1 MLSSD
6 STACLHGCPPQTAIL
21 LVNLGTPDAPTA
33 PALRR
38 YLGEFLSDPRV
49 VEIPRPLWWLIL
61 NGIILPTRSSR
72 SAAKYATIWT
82 ERGSPLQ
89 TGTADLTQAIADE
102 MSRLGHHVRVRYAM
116 RYGNPSVSSVL
127 EEMARQNVTR
137 MLLVPLYPQ
146 YCAATTASTL
156 DAVTAWMRRSRRLPE
171 LRVLNHFHDE
181 PLYIEALARKIEA
194 HWQRNGRPD
203 QLVMS
208 FHGMPARTLKLGDP
222 YHCEC
227 HKTARL
233 LAQRL
238 GLAASEYAVT
248 FQSRFG
254 KQKWL
259 QPYTE
264 PTLRQLAKEGV
275 GRVDV
280 ICPGFSVDCLETLE
294 EIAVEGK
301 QAFLSSGGKTFHYI
315 DCLNA
320 EAHWTQSLSSLLA
333 AHLQGWDTTVPVDEE
348 QLAQTRARAQAMGAG
363 NLTNS
368 AG

>member
-1 MLSSD
+1 
-6 STACLHGCPPQTAIL
+6 
-21 LVNLGTPDAPTA
+21 
-33 PALRR
+33 
-38 YLGEFLSDPRV
+38 
-49 VEIPRPLWWLIL
+49 
-61 NGIILPTRSSR
+61 
-72 SAAKYATIWT
+72 
-82 ERGSPLQ
+82 
-89 TGTADLTQAIADE
+89 
-102 MSRLGHHVRVRYAM
+102 
-116 RYGNPSVSSVL
+116 
-127 EEMARQNVTR
+127 
-137 MLLVPLYPQ
+137 
-146 YCAATTASTL
+146 
-156 DAVTAWMRRSRRLPE
+156 
-171 LRVLNHFHDE
+171 
-181 PLYIEALARKIEA
+181 
-194 HWQRNGRPD
+194 
-203 QLVMS
+203 
-208 FHGMPARTLKLGDP
+208 
-222 YHCEC
+222 
-227 HKTARL
+227 
-233 LAQRL
+233 
-238 GLAASEYAVT
+238 
-248 FQSRFG
+248 SRFG

>member
-1 MLSSD
+1 MPLSD
-6 STACLHGCPPQTAIL
+6 PTAYSHGSAPKTAIL

-33 PALRR
+33 SALRR

-49 VEIPRPLWWLIL
+49 VEIPKPVWWLIL
-61 NGIILPTRSSR
+61 NGIILPNRSSK
-72 SAAKYATIWT
+72 SAAKYASVWT

-89 TGTADLTQAIADE
+89 SGTADLTQAIAAE
-102 MSRLGHHVRVRYAM
+102 MARLGHHVQVRYAM
-116 RYGNPSVSSVL
+116 RYGNPSVASVL
-127 EEMARQNVTR
+127 DEMAKQNVTR
-137 MLLVPLYPQ
+137 ILLVPLYPQ

-156 DAVTAWMRRSRRLPE
+156 DAVTAWMRRSRRMPE

-194 HWQRNGRPD
+194 HWQQQGRPD
-203 QLVMS
+203 KFVMS

-227 HKTARL
+227 HKTGRL
-233 LAQRL
+233 LAERL
-238 GLAASEYAVT
+238 GLAAADYAVT

-254 KQKWL
+254 KQEWL

-275 GRVDV
+275 ARVDV
-280 ICPGFSVDCLETLE
+280 TCPGFSVDCLETLE
-294 EIAVEGK
+294 EIAMEGK
-301 QAFLSSGGKTFHYI
+301 EAFLSSGGKVFHYI

-320 EAHWTQSLSSLLA
+320 ETHWAQGFSRLLTS
-333 AHLQGWDTTVPVDEE
+333 HLQGWNTTVPADPKE
-348 QLAQTRARAQAMGAG
+348 LAQTRERAKALGAE
-363 NLTNS
+363 NL
-368 AG
+368 

>member
-1 MLSSD
+1 MPLSD
-6 STACLHGCPPQTAIL
+6 PTAYSHGSAPKTAIL

-33 PALRR
+33 SALRR

-49 VEIPRPLWWLIL
+49 VEIPKPVWWLIL
-61 NGIILPTRSSR
+61 NGIILPIRSSK
-72 SAAKYATIWT
+72 SAAKYASVWT

-89 TGTADLTQAIADE
+89 SGTADLTQAIAAE
-102 MSRLGHHVRVRYAM
+102 MARLGHHVQVRYAM
-116 RYGNPSVSSVL
+116 RYGNPSVASVL
-127 EEMARQNVTR
+127 DEMAKQNVTR
-137 MLLVPLYPQ
+137 ILLVPLYPQ

-156 DAVTAWMRRSRRLPE
+156 DAVTAWMRRSRRMPE

-194 HWQRNGRPD
+194 HWQQQGRPD
-203 QLVMS
+203 KFVMS

-227 HKTARL
+227 HKTGRL
-233 LAQRL
+233 LAERL
-238 GLAASEYAVT
+238 GLAAADYAVT

-254 KQKWL
+254 KQEWL

-275 GRVDV
+275 ARVDV
-280 ICPGFSVDCLETLE
+280 TCPGFSVDCLETLE
-294 EIAVEGK
+294 EIAMEGK
-301 QAFLSSGGKTFHYI
+301 EAFLSSGGKVFHYI

-320 EAHWTQSLSSLLA
+320 ETHWAQGFSRLLTS
-333 AHLQGWDTTVPVDEE
+333 HLQGWNTTVPADPKE
-348 QLAQTRARAQAMGAG
+348 LAQTRERAKALGAE
-363 NLTNS
+363 NL
-368 AG
+368 

>member
-1 MLSSD
+1 MPLSD
-6 STACLHGCPPQTAIL
+6 PTAYSHGSAPKTAIL

-33 PALRR
+33 SALRR

-49 VEIPRPLWWLIL
+49 VEIPKPVWWLIL
-61 NGIILPTRSSR
+61 NGIILPIRSSK
-72 SAAKYATIWT
+72 SAAKYASVWT

-89 TGTADLTQAIADE
+89 TGTADLTQAVAAE
-102 MSRLGHHVRVRYAM
+102 MTRLGHHVQVRYAM
-116 RYGNPSVSSVL
+116 RYGNPSVASVL
-127 EEMARQNVTR
+127 DEMAKQNVTR
-137 MLLVPLYPQ
+137 ILLVPLYPQ

-156 DAVTAWMRRSRRLPE
+156 DAVTAWMRCSRRMPE

-194 HWQRNGRPD
+194 YWQQQGRPNKF
-203 QLVMS
+203 VMS
-208 FHGMPARTLKLGDP
+208 FHGMPTRTLKLGDP

-233 LAQRL
+233 LAERL
-238 GLAASEYAVT
+238 GLAAADYAVT

-254 KQKWL
+254 KQEWL

-275 GRVDV
+275 ARVDV
-280 ICPGFSVDCLETLE
+280 TCPGFSVDCLETLE
-294 EIAVEGK
+294 EIAMEGK
-301 QAFLSSGGKTFHYI
+301 EAFLSSGGKTFHYI

-320 EAHWTQSLSSLLA
+320 EAHWAQGFSSLLA
-333 AHLQGWDTTVPVDEE
+333 SHLQGWNTAVAADPK
-348 QLAQTRARAQAMGAG
+348 QLAQTRELAKALGAE
-363 NLTNS
+363 NL
-368 AG
+368 

>member
-1 MLSSD
+1 MPLSD
-6 STACLHGCPPQTAIL
+6 PTAYSHGSAPKTAIL

-33 PALRR
+33 SALRR

-49 VEIPRPLWWLIL
+49 VEIPKPVWWLIL
-61 NGIILPTRSSR
+61 NGIILPIRSSK
-72 SAAKYATIWT
+72 SAAKYASVWT

-89 TGTADLTQAIADE
+89 SGTADLTQAVAAE
-102 MSRLGHHVRVRYAM
+102 LARLGHHVQVRYAM
-116 RYGNPSVSSVL
+116 RYGNPSVASVL
-127 EEMARQNVTR
+127 DEMAKQNVTR
-137 MLLVPLYPQ
+137 ILLVPLYPQ

-156 DAVTAWMRRSRRLPE
+156 DAVTAWMRRSRRMPE

-194 HWQRNGRPD
+194 HWQQQGRPD
-203 QLVMS
+203 KFVMS

-227 HKTARL
+227 HKTGRL
-233 LAQRL
+233 LAERL
-238 GLAASEYAVT
+238 GLAAADYAVT

-254 KQKWL
+254 KQEWL

-275 GRVDV
+275 ARVDV
-280 ICPGFSVDCLETLE
+280 TCPGFSVDCLETLE
-294 EIAVEGK
+294 EIAMEGK
-301 QAFLSSGGKTFHYI
+301 EAFLSSGGKVFHYI

-320 EAHWTQSLSSLLA
+320 EAHWAQGFSRLLTS
-333 AHLQGWDTTVPVDEE
+333 HLQGWNATVPADPKK
-348 QLAQTRARAQAMGAG
+348 LAQTRERAKALGAE
-363 NLTNS
+363 NL
-368 AG
+368 

>member
-1 MLSSD
+1 MPLSD
-6 STACLHGCPPQTAIL
+6 PTAYSHGSAPKTAIL

-33 PALRR
+33 SALRR

-49 VEIPRPLWWLIL
+49 VEIPKPVWWLIL
-61 NGIILPTRSSR
+61 NGIILPIRSSK
-72 SAAKYATIWT
+72 SAAKYASVWT

-89 TGTADLTQAIADE
+89 SGTADLTQAVAAE
-102 MSRLGHHVRVRYAM
+102 MARLGHHVQVRYAM
-116 RYGNPSVSSVL
+116 RYGNPSVASVL
-127 EEMARQNVTR
+127 DEMAKQNVTR
-137 MLLVPLYPQ
+137 ILLVPLYPQ

-156 DAVTAWMRRSRRLPE
+156 DAVTAWMRRSRRMPE

-194 HWQRNGRPD
+194 HWQQQGRPD
-203 QLVMS
+203 KFVMS

-227 HKTARL
+227 HKTGRL
-233 LAQRL
+233 LAERL
-238 GLAASEYAVT
+238 GLAAADYAVT

-254 KQKWL
+254 KQEWL

-275 GRVDV
+275 ARVDV
-280 ICPGFSVDCLETLE
+280 TCPGFSVDCLETLE
-294 EIAVEGK
+294 EIAMEGK
-301 QAFLSSGGKTFHYI
+301 EAFLSSGGKVFHYI

-320 EAHWTQSLSSLLA
+320 EAHWAQGFSRLLTS
-333 AHLQGWDTTVPVDEE
+333 HLQGWNTTVPADPKE
-348 QLAQTRARAQAMGAG
+348 LAQTRERAKALGAE
-363 NLTNS
+363 NL
-368 AG
+368 

>member
-1 MLSSD
+1 MPLSD
-6 STACLHGCPPQTAIL
+6 PTAYSHGSAPKTAIL

-33 PALRR
+33 SALRR

-49 VEIPRPLWWLIL
+49 VEIPKPVWWLIL
-61 NGIILPTRSSR
+61 NGIILPIRSSK
-72 SAAKYATIWT
+72 SAAKYASVLT

-89 TGTADLTQAIADE
+89 TGTADLTQAVAAE
-102 MSRLGHHVRVRYAM
+102 MARLGHHVQVRYAM
-116 RYGNPSVSSVL
+116 RYGNPSVASVL
-127 EEMARQNVTR
+127 DEMAKQNVTR
-137 MLLVPLYPQ
+137 ILLVPLYPQ

-156 DAVTAWMRRSRRLPE
+156 DAVTAWMRRSRRMPE

-194 HWQRNGRPD
+194 HWQQQGRPD
-203 QLVMS
+203 KFVMS

-227 HKTARL
+227 HKTGRL
-233 LAQRL
+233 LAERL
-238 GLAASEYAVT
+238 GLAAADYAVT

-254 KQKWL
+254 KQEWL

-275 GRVDV
+275 ARVDV
-280 ICPGFSVDCLETLE
+280 TCPGFSVDCLETLE
-294 EIAVEGK
+294 EIAMEGK
-301 QAFLSSGGKTFHYI
+301 EAFLSSGGKVFHYI

-320 EAHWTQSLSSLLA
+320 ETHWAQGFSRLLTS
-333 AHLQGWDTTVPVDEE
+333 HLQGWNTTVPADPKE
-348 QLAQTRARAQAMGAG
+348 LAQTRERAKALGAE
-363 NLTNS
+363 NL
-368 AG
+368 

>member
-1 MLSSD
+1 MPLSD
-6 STACLHGCPPQTAIL
+6 PTAYSHGSAPKTAIL

-33 PALRR
+33 SGLRR

-49 VEIPRPLWWLIL
+49 VEIPKPVWWLIL
-61 NGIILPTRSSR
+61 NGIILPIRSSK
-72 SAAKYATIWT
+72 SAAKYASVWT

-89 TGTADLTQAIADE
+89 TGTADLTQAVAAE
-102 MSRLGHHVRVRYAM
+102 MARLGHHVQVRYAM
-116 RYGNPSVSSVL
+116 RYGNPSVASVL
-127 EEMARQNVTR
+127 DEMAKQNVTR
-137 MLLVPLYPQ
+137 ILLVPLYPQ

-156 DAVTAWMRRSRRLPE
+156 DAVTAWMRRSRRMPE

-194 HWQRNGRPD
+194 HWQQQGRPD
-203 QLVMS
+203 KFVMS

-227 HKTARL
+227 HKTGRL
-233 LAQRL
+233 LAERL
-238 GLAASEYAVT
+238 GLAAADYAVT

-254 KQKWL
+254 KQEWL

-275 GRVDV
+275 ARVDV
-280 ICPGFSVDCLETLE
+280 TCPGFSVDCLETLE
-294 EIAVEGK
+294 EIAMEGK
-301 QAFLSSGGKTFHYI
+301 EAFLSSGGKVFHYI

-320 EAHWTQSLSSLLA
+320 ETHWAQGFSSLLTS
-333 AHLQGWDTTVPVDEE
+333 HLQGWNTAVPADPKK
-348 QLAQTRARAQAMGAG
+348 LAQTRERAKALGAE
-363 NLTNS
+363 NL
-368 AG
+368 

>member
-1 MLSSD
+1 MPLSD
-6 STACLHGCPPQTAIL
+6 PTAYTHGSAPKTAIL

-33 PALRR
+33 SALRR

-49 VEIPRPLWWLIL
+49 VEIPKPVWWLIL
-61 NGIILPTRSSR
+61 NGIILPIRSSK
-72 SAAKYATIWT
+72 SAAKYASVWT

-89 TGTADLTQAIADE
+89 TGTADLTQAVAAE
-102 MSRLGHHVRVRYAM
+102 MARLGHHVQVRYAM
-116 RYGNPSVSSVL
+116 RYGNPSVASVL
-127 EEMARQNVTR
+127 DEMAKQNVTR
-137 MLLVPLYPQ
+137 ILLVPLYPQ

-156 DAVTAWMRRSRRLPE
+156 DAVTAWMRRSRRMPE

-194 HWQRNGRPD
+194 HWQQQGRPD
-203 QLVMS
+203 KFVMS

-227 HKTARL
+227 HKTGRL
-233 LAQRL
+233 LAERL
-238 GLAASEYAVT
+238 GLAAADYAVT

-254 KQKWL
+254 KQEWL

-275 GRVDV
+275 ARVDV
-280 ICPGFSVDCLETLE
+280 TCPGFSVDCLETLE
-294 EIAVEGK
+294 EIAMEGK
-301 QAFLSSGGKTFHYI
+301 EAFLSSGGKVFHYI

-320 EAHWTQSLSSLLA
+320 ETHWAQGFSRLLTS
-333 AHLQGWDTTVPVDEE
+333 HLQGWNTTVPADPKE
-348 QLAQTRARAQAMGAG
+348 LAQTRERAKALGAE
-363 NLTNS
+363 NL
-368 AG
+368 

>member
-1 MLSSD
+1 MPLSD
-6 STACLHGCPPQTAIL
+6 PTAYSHGSAPKTAIL

-33 PALRR
+33 SALRR

-49 VEIPRPLWWLIL
+49 VEIPKPVWWLIL
-61 NGIILPTRSSR
+61 NGIILPIRSSK
-72 SAAKYATIWT
+72 SAAKYASVWT

-89 TGTADLTQAIADE
+89 SGTADLTQAVAAE
-102 MSRLGHHVRVRYAM
+102 LARLGHHVQVRYAM
-116 RYGNPSVSSVL
+116 RYGNPSVASVL
-127 EEMARQNVTR
+127 DEMAKQNVTR
-137 MLLVPLYPQ
+137 ILLVPLYPQ

-156 DAVTAWMRRSRRLPE
+156 DAVTAWMRRSRRMPE

-194 HWQRNGRPD
+194 HWQQQGRPD
-203 QLVMS
+203 KFVMS

-227 HKTARL
+227 HKTGRL
-233 LAQRL
+233 LAERL
-238 GLAASEYAVT
+238 GLAAADYAVT

-254 KQKWL
+254 KQEWL

-275 GRVDV
+275 ARVDV
-280 ICPGFSVDCLETLE
+280 TCPGFSVDCLETLE
-294 EIAVEGK
+294 EIAMEGK
-301 QAFLSSGGKTFHYI
+301 EAFLSSGGKVFHYI

-320 EAHWTQSLSSLLA
+320 EAHWAQGFSRLLTS
-333 AHLQGWDTTVPVDEE
+333 HLQGWNTTVPADPKE
-348 QLAQTRARAQAMGAG
+348 LAQTRERAKALGAE
-363 NLTNS
+363 NL
-368 AG
+368 

>member
-1 MLSSD
+1 MPLSD
-6 STACLHGCPPQTAIL
+6 PTAYSHGSAPKTAIL

-33 PALRR
+33 SALRR

-49 VEIPRPLWWLIL
+49 VEIPKPVWWLIL
-61 NGIILPTRSSR
+61 NGIILPIRSSK
-72 SAAKYATIWT
+72 SAAKYASVWT

-89 TGTADLTQAIADE
+89 SGTADLTQAVAAE
-102 MSRLGHHVRVRYAM
+102 MARLGHHVQVRYAM
-116 RYGNPSVSSVL
+116 RYGNPSVASVL
-127 EEMARQNVTR
+127 DEMAKQNVTR
-137 MLLVPLYPQ
+137 ILLVPLYPQ

-156 DAVTAWMRRSRRLPE
+156 DAVTAWMRRSRRMPE

-194 HWQRNGRPD
+194 HWQQQGRPD
-203 QLVMS
+203 KFVMS

-227 HKTARL
+227 HKTGRL
-233 LAQRL
+233 LAERL
-238 GLAASEYAVT
+238 GLAAADYAVT

-254 KQKWL
+254 KQEWL

-275 GRVDV
+275 ARVDV
-280 ICPGFSVDCLETLE
+280 TCPGFSVDCLETLE
-294 EIAVEGK
+294 EIAMEGK
-301 QAFLSSGGKTFHYI
+301 EAFLSSGGKVFHYI

-320 EAHWTQSLSSLLA
+320 ETHWAQGFSRLLTS
-333 AHLQGWDTTVPVDEE
+333 HLQGWNTTVPADPKE
-348 QLAQTRARAQAMGAG
+348 LAQTRERAKALGAE
-363 NLTNS
+363 NL
-368 AG
+368 

>member
-1 MLSSD
+1 MPLSD
-6 STACLHGCPPQTAIL
+6 PTAYSHGSAPKTAIL

-33 PALRR
+33 SALRR

-49 VEIPRPLWWLIL
+49 VEIPKPVWWLIL
-61 NGIILPTRSSR
+61 NGIILPIRSSK
-72 SAAKYATIWT
+72 SAAKYASVWT

-89 TGTADLTQAIADE
+89 TGTADLTQAIAAE
-102 MSRLGHHVRVRYAM
+102 MARLGHHVQVRYAM
-116 RYGNPSVSSVL
+116 RYGNPSVASVL
-127 EEMARQNVTR
+127 DEMAKQNVTR
-137 MLLVPLYPQ
+137 ILLVPLYPQ

-156 DAVTAWMRRSRRLPE
+156 DAVTAWMRRSRRMPE

-194 HWQRNGRPD
+194 HWQQQGRPD
-203 QLVMS
+203 KFVMS

-227 HKTARL
+227 HKTGRL
-233 LAQRL
+233 LAERL
-238 GLAASEYAVT
+238 GLAAADYAVT

-254 KQKWL
+254 KQEWL

-275 GRVDV
+275 ARVDV
-280 ICPGFSVDCLETLE
+280 TCPGFSVDCLETLE
-294 EIAVEGK
+294 EIAMEGK
-301 QAFLSSGGKTFHYI
+301 EAFLSSGGKVFHYI

-320 EAHWTQSLSSLLA
+320 EAHWAQGFSRLLTS
-333 AHLQGWDTTVPVDEE
+333 HLQGWNTTVPADPKK
-348 QLAQTRARAQAMGAG
+348 LAQTRERAKALGAE
-363 NLTNS
+363 NL
-368 AG
+368 

>member
-1 MLSSD
+1 MPLSD
-6 STACLHGCPPQTAIL
+6 PTAYSHGSAPKTAIL

-33 PALRR
+33 SALRR

-49 VEIPRPLWWLIL
+49 VEIPKPVWWLIL
-61 NGIILPTRSSR
+61 NGIILPIRSSK
-72 SAAKYATIWT
+72 SAAKYASVWT

-89 TGTADLTQAIADE
+89 TGTADLTQAVAAE
-102 MSRLGHHVRVRYAM
+102 MARLGHHVQVRYAM
-116 RYGNPSVSSVL
+116 RYGNPSVASVL
-127 EEMARQNVTR
+127 DEMAKQNVTR
-137 MLLVPLYPQ
+137 ILLVPLYPQ

-156 DAVTAWMRRSRRLPE
+156 DAVTAWMRRSRRMPE

-194 HWQRNGRPD
+194 HWQQQGRPD
-203 QLVMS
+203 KFVMS

-227 HKTARL
+227 HKTGRL
-233 LAQRL
+233 LAERL
-238 GLAASEYAVT
+238 GLAAADYAVT

-254 KQKWL
+254 KQEWL

-275 GRVDV
+275 ARVDV
-280 ICPGFSVDCLETLE
+280 TCPGFSVDCLETLE
-294 EIAVEGK
+294 EIAMEGK
-301 QAFLSSGGKTFHYI
+301 EAFLSSGGKVFHYI

-320 EAHWTQSLSSLLA
+320 EAHWAQGFSRLLTS
-333 AHLQGWDTTVPVDEE
+333 HLQGWNTTVPADPKE
-348 QLAQTRARAQAMGAG
+348 LAQTRERAKALGAE
-363 NLTNS
+363 NL
-368 AG
+368 

>member
-1 MLSSD
+1 MPLSD
-6 STACLHGCPPQTAIL
+6 PTAYSHGSAPKTAIL

-33 PALRR
+33 SALRR

-49 VEIPRPLWWLIL
+49 VEIPKPVWWLIL
-61 NGIILPTRSSR
+61 NGIILPIRSSK
-72 SAAKYATIWT
+72 SAAKYASVWT

-89 TGTADLTQAIADE
+89 SGTADLTQAVAAE
-102 MSRLGHHVRVRYAM
+102 LARLGHHVQVRYAM
-116 RYGNPSVSSVL
+116 RYGNPSVASVL
-127 EEMARQNVTR
+127 DEMAKQNVTR
-137 MLLVPLYPQ
+137 ILLVPLYPQ

-156 DAVTAWMRRSRRLPE
+156 DAVTAWMRRSRRMPE

-194 HWQRNGRPD
+194 HWQQQGRPD
-203 QLVMS
+203 KFVMS

-227 HKTARL
+227 HKTGRL
-233 LAQRL
+233 LAERL
-238 GLAASEYAVT
+238 GLAAADYAVT

-254 KQKWL
+254 KQEWL

-275 GRVDV
+275 ARVDV
-280 ICPGFSVDCLETLE
+280 TCPGFSVDCLETLE
-294 EIAVEGK
+294 EIAMEGK
-301 QAFLSSGGKTFHYI
+301 EAFLSSGGKVFHYI

-320 EAHWTQSLSSLLA
+320 ETHWAQGFSRLLTS
-333 AHLQGWDTTVPVDEE
+333 HLQGWNTTVPADPKE
-348 QLAQTRARAQAMGAG
+348 LAQTRERAKALGAE
-363 NLTNS
+363 NL
-368 AG
+368 

>member
-1 MLSSD
+1 MPLLD
-6 STACLHGCPPQTAIL
+6 PTGYQHGAASQTAIL

-49 VEIPRPLWWLIL
+49 VEIPKPVWWLIL
-61 NGIILPTRSSR
+61 NGIILPIRSSK
-72 SAAKYATIWT
+72 SAAKYATVWT

-89 TGTADLTQAIADE
+89 TGTADLTQAVAAE
-102 MSRLGHHVRVRYAM
+102 LAGRGHHLQVRYAM

-127 EEMARQNVTR
+127 DDLARQNVTR
-137 MLLVPLYPQ
+137 ILLVPLYPQ

-156 DAVTAWMRRSRRLPE
+156 DAVTAWTRRSRRVPE
-171 LRVLNHFHDE
+171 LRVLNHFHDV
-181 PLYIEALARKIEA
+181 PAYIDALAHKIEA
-194 HWQRNGRPD
+194 DWQQHGRPD
-203 QLVMS
+203 KLVMS

-227 HKTARL
+227 HQTGRL

-238 GLAASEYAVT
+238 QLPASGYQVT

-254 KQKWL
+254 KQEWL

-264 PTLRQLAKEGV
+264 PSLRKLAQEGV

-280 ICPGFSVDCLETLE
+280 VCPGFSVDCLETLE
-294 EIAVEGK
+294 EIAMEGK
-301 QAFLSSGGKTFHYI
+301 EAFLSSGGKVFRYI

-320 EAHWTQSLSSLLA
+320 DAQWAQAFSGLLET
-333 AHLQGWDTTVPVDEE
+333 HLQGWNTQTVPD
-348 QLAQTRARAQAMGAG
+348 QAALAQTRGLAQAMGAT
-363 NLTNS
+363 NL
-368 AG
+368 A

>member
-1 MLSSD
+1 MPLSD
-6 STACLHGCPPQTAIL
+6 PTAYSHGSAPQTAIL

-33 PALRR
+33 SALRR

-49 VEIPRPLWWLIL
+49 VEIPKPVWWLIL
-61 NGIILPTRSSR
+61 NGIILPVRSSK
-72 SAAKYATIWT
+72 SAAKYASVWT

-89 TGTADLTQAIADE
+89 SGTADLAQAVAAE
-102 MSRLGHHVRVRYAM
+102 MTRLGHHVQVRYAM
-116 RYGNPSVSSVL
+116 RYGNPSVASVL
-127 EEMARQNVTR
+127 DEMARQNVTR
-137 MLLVPLYPQ
+137 ILLVPLYPQ

-156 DAVTAWMRRSRRLPE
+156 DAVTAWMRRSRRMPE

-194 HWQRNGRPD
+194 YWQQQGRPD
-203 QLVMS
+203 KFVMS

-233 LAQRL
+233 LAERL
-238 GLAASEYAVT
+238 GLAAADYAVT

-254 KQKWL
+254 KQEWL

-275 GRVDV
+275 ARVDV
-280 ICPGFSVDCLETLE
+280 TCPGFSVDCLETLE
-294 EIAVEGK
+294 EIAMEGK
-301 QAFLSSGGKTFHYI
+301 DAFLSSGGKVFHYI

-320 EAHWTQSLSSLLA
+320 ETHWAQGFSSLLA
-333 AHLQGWDTTVPVDEE
+333 SHLQGWNTAVAADPE
-348 QLAQTRARAQAMGAG
+348 QLAQTRERAKAVGAE
-363 NLTNS
+363 NL
-368 AG
+368 

>member
-1 MLSSD
+1 MPFSD
-6 STACLHGCPPQTAIL
+6 PTAYSHGSAPKTAIL

-33 PALRR
+33 SALRR

-49 VEIPRPLWWLIL
+49 VEIPKPVWWLIL
-61 NGIILPTRSSR
+61 NGIILPIRSSK
-72 SAAKYATIWT
+72 SAAKYASVWT

-89 TGTADLTQAIADE
+89 SGTADLTQAVAAE
-102 MSRLGHHVRVRYAM
+102 MARLGHHVQVRYAM
-116 RYGNPSVSSVL
+116 RYGNPSVASVL
-127 EEMARQNVTR
+127 DEMAKQNVTR
-137 MLLVPLYPQ
+137 ILLVPLYPQ

-156 DAVTAWMRRSRRLPE
+156 DAVTAWMRRSRRMPE

-194 HWQRNGRPD
+194 HWQQQGRPD
-203 QLVMS
+203 KFVMS

-227 HKTARL
+227 HKTGRL
-233 LAQRL
+233 LAERL
-238 GLAASEYAVT
+238 GLAAADYAVT

-254 KQKWL
+254 KQEWL

-275 GRVDV
+275 ARVDV
-280 ICPGFSVDCLETLE
+280 TCPGFSVDCLETLE
-294 EIAVEGK
+294 EIAMEGK
-301 QAFLSSGGKTFHYI
+301 EAFLSSGGKVFHYI

-320 EAHWTQSLSSLLA
+320 ETHWAQGFSRLLTS
-333 AHLQGWDTTVPVDEE
+333 HLQGWNTTAPADPKE
-348 QLAQTRARAQAMGAG
+348 LAQTRERAKALGAE
-363 NLTNS
+363 NL
-368 AG
+368 

>member
-1 MLSSD
+1 MPLSD
-6 STACLHGCPPQTAIL
+6 PTAYSHGSAPKTAIL

-33 PALRR
+33 SALRR

-49 VEIPRPLWWLIL
+49 VEIPKPVWWLIL
-61 NGIILPTRSSR
+61 NGIILPIRSSK
-72 SAAKYATIWT
+72 SAAKYASVWT

-89 TGTADLTQAIADE
+89 TGTADLTQAVAAE
-102 MSRLGHHVRVRYAM
+102 MARLGHHVQVRYAM
-116 RYGNPSVSSVL
+116 RYGNPSVASVL
-127 EEMARQNVTR
+127 DEMAKQNVTR
-137 MLLVPLYPQ
+137 ILLVPLYPQ

-156 DAVTAWMRRSRRLPE
+156 DAVTAWMRRSRRMPE

-194 HWQRNGRPD
+194 HWQQQGRPD
-203 QLVMS
+203 KFVMS

-227 HKTARL
+227 HKTGRL
-233 LAQRL
+233 LAERL
-238 GLAASEYAVT
+238 GLAAADYAVT

-254 KQKWL
+254 KQEWL

-275 GRVDV
+275 ARVDV
-280 ICPGFSVDCLETLE
+280 TCPGFSVDCLETLE
-294 EIAVEGK
+294 EIAMEGK
-301 QAFLSSGGKTFHYI
+301 EAFLSSGGKVFHYI

-320 EAHWTQSLSSLLA
+320 ETHWAQGFSRLLTS
-333 AHLQGWDTTVPVDEE
+333 HLQGWNTTVPADPKE
-348 QLAQTRARAQAMGAG
+348 LAQTRERAKALGAE
-363 NLTNS
+363 NL
-368 AG
+368 

>member
-1 MLSSD
+1 MPLSD
-6 STACLHGCPPQTAIL
+6 PTAYSHGSAPKTAIL

-33 PALRR
+33 SALRR

-49 VEIPRPLWWLIL
+49 VEIPKPVWWLIL
-61 NGIILPTRSSR
+61 NGIILPIRSSK
-72 SAAKYATIWT
+72 SAAKYASVWT

-89 TGTADLTQAIADE
+89 SGTADLTQAIAAE
-102 MSRLGHHVRVRYAM
+102 MARLGHHVQVRYAM
-116 RYGNPSVSSVL
+116 RYGNPSVASVL
-127 EEMARQNVTR
+127 DEMAKQNVTR
-137 MLLVPLYPQ
+137 ILLVPLYPQ

-156 DAVTAWMRRSRRLPE
+156 DAVTAWMRRSRRMPE

-194 HWQRNGRPD
+194 HWQQQGRPD
-203 QLVMS
+203 KFVMS

-227 HKTARL
+227 HKTGRL
-233 LAQRL
+233 LAERL
-238 GLAASEYAVT
+238 GLAAADYAVT

-254 KQKWL
+254 KQEWL

-275 GRVDV
+275 ARVDV
-280 ICPGFSVDCLETLE
+280 TCPGFSVDCLETLE
-294 EIAVEGK
+294 EIAMEGK
-301 QAFLSSGGKTFHYI
+301 EAFLSSGGKVFHYI

-320 EAHWTQSLSSLLA
+320 ETHWAQGFSRLLTS
-333 AHLQGWDTTVPVDEE
+333 HLQGWNTTAPADPKE
-348 QLAQTRARAQAMGAG
+348 LAQTRERAKALGAE
-363 NLTNS
+363 NL
-368 AG
+368 